1 MVKWVVLIVLAVVV
15 VGGAII
21 SEIAED
27 EWYKGYMDGIAY
39 YERMMRKEKEDGKKD
54 KEESVRQGY

>member
-1 MVKWVVLIVLAVVV
+1 MVKWIVFVVLAVVV

-39 YERMMRKEKEDGKKD
+39 YERMMRKEKENEER
-54 KEESVRQGY
+54 KEKSA

>member
-1 MVKWVVLIVLAVVV
+1 MVKWVLFIVLAVVV

-39 YERMMRKEKEDGKKD
+39 HEKMMRKEKENEER
-54 KEESVRQGY
+54 KEKSA

>member
-1 MVKWVVLIVLAVVV
+1 MIKWVVFIVLAVVV

-39 YERMMRKEKEDGKKD
+39 HERMMRKEKEDEAR
-54 KEESVRQGY
+54 KEKSA

>member
-39 YERMMRKEKEDGKKD
+39 YERMMRKEKEKEKKD

>member
-1 MVKWVVLIVLAVVV
+1 MVKWVVVIVLAVVV

-39 YERMMRKEKEDGKKD
+39 HERMMRKENENEERKEK
-54 KEESVRQGY
+54 SA

>member
-39 YERMMRKEKEDGKKD
+39 YERMMRKEKENEER
-54 KEESVRQGY
+54 KEKSA

>member
-39 YERMMRKEKEDGKKD
+39 HERMMRKEKEDGQEDTEK
-54 KEESVRQGY
+54 SM